1 MMNITFQEL
10 EDRFLVSLEGK
21 IDSAACAEVEKTLQP
36 IYTSAGKDV
45 YIDCENLLFI
55 ASAGLRVLLI
65 ILKKCRADG
74 NKVVILKPSDYIK
87 EVFTITGFINFLE
100 IRE

>member
-1 MMNITFQEL
+1 MMKITFEEL

-21 IDSAACAEVEKTLQP
+21 IDSAACPEVERTLQP
-36 IYTSAGKDV
+36 IYQGGGKDV
-45 YIDCENLLFI
+45 YIDCEKLVFI
-55 ASAGLRVLLI
+55 ASGGLRVLLL
-65 ILKKCRADG
+65 ILKKARVDG
-74 NKVVILKPSDYIK
+74 GKVIILKPSNYIK